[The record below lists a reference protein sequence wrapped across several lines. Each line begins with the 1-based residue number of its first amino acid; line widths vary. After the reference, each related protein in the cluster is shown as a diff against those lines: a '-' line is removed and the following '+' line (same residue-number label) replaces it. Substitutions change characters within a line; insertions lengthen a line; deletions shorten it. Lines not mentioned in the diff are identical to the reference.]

1 MGFDYKNE
9 DECTKNEDMEKFYEK
24 LPLKKPLDFLTATS
38 MLCAGIFL
46 FCCNIYGFTDSKLD
60 AYIDDFGDPQ
70 NGRKQRWDYKNEN
83 PTTYWILLKGWNDG
97 LGEFGWFMWITGVVS
112 LFSGFLFYIK
122 AVNTSKILA
131 VFSVIVSIVSL
142 GFNYYEIVLFSG
154 HTYPDGWEYGKY
166 YGRHDVNDYD
176 VGPDF
181 FHETDINNVVLLMF
195 IMAIFRSVVTFIT
208 AIVIVFQSFLIC
220 KLEKDPDFQRLVA

>member
-1 MGFDYKNE
+1 MGKAESLLYAYWF
-9 DECTKNEDMEKFYEK
+9 
-24 LPLKKPLDFLTATS
+24 
-38 MLCAGIFL
+38 
-46 FCCNIYGFTDSKLD
+46 FC
-60 AYIDDFGDPQ
+60 
-70 NGRKQRWDYKNEN
+70 R
-83 PTTYWILLKGWNDG
+83 
-97 LGEFGWFMWITGVVS
+97 
-112 LFSGFLFYIK
+112 
-122 AVNTSKILA
+122 
-131 VFSVIVSIVSL
+131 VIVSIVSL

>member
-1 MGFDYKNE
+1 MGKAESLLYAYWLEYWF
-9 DECTKNEDMEKFYEK
+9 
-24 LPLKKPLDFLTATS
+24 
-38 MLCAGIFL
+38 
-46 FCCNIYGFTDSKLD
+46 FC
-60 AYIDDFGDPQ
+60 
-70 NGRKQRWDYKNEN
+70 R
-83 PTTYWILLKGWNDG
+83 
-97 LGEFGWFMWITGVVS
+97 
-112 LFSGFLFYIK
+112 
-122 AVNTSKILA
+122 
-131 VFSVIVSIVSL
+131 VIVSIVSL

-208 AIVIVFQSFLIC
+208 AIIIVFQSFLIC